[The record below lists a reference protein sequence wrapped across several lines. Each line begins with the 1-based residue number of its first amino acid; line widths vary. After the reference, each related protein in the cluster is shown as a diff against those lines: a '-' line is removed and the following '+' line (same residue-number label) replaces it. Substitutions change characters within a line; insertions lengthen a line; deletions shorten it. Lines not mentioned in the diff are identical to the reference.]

1 MYGKSVRNFFG
12 CIFWAPI
19 LFKWYPNT
27 SGCDTAPPPP
37 LPPTNKLFSCYYPI
51 KTSFIALAIAPV
63 PFLFNSILFVQTGHA
78 NFDFN

>member
-1 MYGKSVRNFFG
+1 MERVLQEL
-12 CIFWAPI
+12 FWMHFLGTHTIQMVPKYI
-19 LFKWYPNT
+19 WMRH
-27 SGCDTAPPPP
+27 CPPPP
-37 LPPTNKLFSCYYPI
+37 PPTNKLFSCYYPI

>member
-1 MYGKSVRNFFG
+1 MERVLGTFLDAFFG
-12 CIFWAPI
+12 HPYYSNGTKIHLDAP
-19 LFKWYPNT
+19 L
-27 SGCDTAPPPP
+27 PPPP
-37 LPPTNKLFSCYYPI
+37 PPTNKLFSCYYPI